1 MANLEDIGQ
10 NFKDFNTLND
20 KGMPTIIQNWGNE
33 LIAQMR
39 NNLTQNKS
47 NATSQLLQS
56 MIGRVD
62 TPPTGY
68 NLIVSMLDYYVN
80 VEEGQKAGTK
90 VAQKDIY
97 TWIQNKADIQSKII
111 SKSPDRIA
119 ATRSLAYVIT
129 RKIYREGTQAKPFI
143 RPALKQVTTD
153 VLSKR
158 ISKYIVESL
167 TGE

>member
-1 MANLEDIGQ
+1 MANLENIGQ
-10 NFKDFNTLND
+10 RFKEFDTLND
-20 KGMPTIIQNWGNE
+20 KGIPSIIQNWGNE

-39 NNLTQNKS
+39 NNLTKNKS
-47 NATSQLLQS
+47 NASSQLLQS
-56 MIGRVD
+56 MIGEVT

-68 NLIVSMLDYYVN
+68 NLVVSMLDYYVN
-80 VEEGQKAGTK
+80 VEEGQKPGTK
-90 VAQKDIY
+90 VAQKNIY
-97 TWIQNKADIQSKII
+97 KWIENKADIQNRII

-129 RKIYREGTQAKPFI
+129 RKIFREGTQAKPFI

>member
-20 KGMPTIIQNWGNE
+20 KGIPSIIQNWGNE

-47 NATSQLLQS
+47 NASSQLLQS

-68 NLIVSMLDYYVN
+68 NLIVSMLDYYIN

-167 TGE
+167 TGN